1 MSGVQTFVCCSKYYQ
16 NDFRACQC
24 QFGFAFDFL
33 QFAWVRSLKMFTI
46 CAICPADHLKAKKNW
61 VAEAVSSLFTILCF
75 LLYLKFGPMNFL
87 KTGRRK
93 DRNMFNNQTNLKI
106 FHQRKRNKSCS
117 KDPYFLCRKTLH
129 NGIEVR

>member
-1 MSGVQTFVCCSKYYQ
+1 
-16 NDFRACQC
+16 
-24 QFGFAFDFL
+24 
-33 QFAWVRSLKMFTI
+33 MFTV

-75 LLYLKFGPMNFL
+75 LPYLKFGPMNFL

-93 DRNMFNNQTNLKI
+93 DRNMFNNQTDLKI

-117 KDPYFLCRKTLH
+117 KDPYFFVEKH
-129 NGIEVR
+129 YIME